1 MAVIAV
7 VAVLA
12 GAVAAVVWMRSEDT
26 EIQLAEN
33 QSYVYAYV
41 TKIEGNEIT
50 YTEVE
55 ESVITAYQKRQ
66 DASEEEKTK
75 QKEKAASEE
84 EKAQSEEGASGSE
97 QSGGESTDGER
108 PERSGQLEGME
119 MPEGSG
125 QPEGDASDAESS
137 AGMGGMGS
145 GKAVTTL
152 IPVGV
157 TVHTMSDTETTFQRL
172 AAGDMI
178 KLLVETDE
186 SKEEVITE
194 IWML

>member
-66 DASEEEKTK
+66 EASEEEKTK
-75 QKEKAASEE
+75 QKENAASEE
-84 EKAQSEEGASGSE
+84 ENAQSEEGISGSE
-97 QSGGESTDGER
+97 QFGGESTDGER
-108 PERSGQLEGME
+108 PERSGQ
-119 MPEGSG
+119 PA
-125 QPEGDASDAESS
+125 GDASATESS

>member
-1 MAVIAV
+1 MSRKKIVAVIAV

-55 ESVITAYQKRQ
+55 EFVITAYQKRQ
-66 DASEEEKTK
+66 EASEEEKTK
-75 QKEKAASEE
+75 QKENAASEE
-84 EKAQSEEGASGSE
+84 EKAQSEEGISGSE

-108 PERSGQLEGME
+108 PERSGQ
-119 MPEGSG
+119 PA
-125 QPEGDASDAESS
+125 GDASATESS

-186 SKEEVITE
+186 NKEEVITE